1 MNIATMPVN
10 DPNLRVINSTLDSLH
25 IQPGSLISRLTRL
38 VVQHRTMKDS
48 IATLMLSRRQAVEAL
63 GDVIKSKLTL
73 PEDAAG
79 PLADALNEYQT
90 HVKVGLE
97 RVLADLATIE
107 VDYLNIEPI
116 LELVKAARELSYNT
130 EEVLSEMR
138 QYFHPG
144 DPLRKKTRDCL
155 VNVDLNIAK
164 LQELSGHSMVV
175 RQS

>member
-1 MNIATMPVN
+1 MTIATMPVN

-38 VVQHRTMKDS
+38 VMQHRTMKDS
-48 IATLMLSRRQAVEAL
+48 IATLMLSRRQAIDAL
-63 GDVIKSKLTL
+63 SYVIKNQLTL

-79 PLADALNEYQT
+79 PLAYALNDYQT
-90 HVKVGLE
+90 HVKVNLE

-138 QYFHPG
+138 QYFPPG
-144 DPLRKKTRDCL
+144 DPLRKKARDSL
-155 VNVDLNIAK
+155 VNVDLHIAK
-164 LQELSGHSMVV
+164 LQELSGRTMV
-175 RQS
+175 QS